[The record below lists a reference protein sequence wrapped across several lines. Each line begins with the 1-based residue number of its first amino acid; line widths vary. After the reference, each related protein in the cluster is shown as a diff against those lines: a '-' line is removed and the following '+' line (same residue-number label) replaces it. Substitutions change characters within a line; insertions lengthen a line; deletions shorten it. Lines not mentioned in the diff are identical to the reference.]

1 MDSINLISLSF
12 VAENPRL
19 DDMQNYRKRK
29 QSRIRRKARGAH
41 GTIELNMTAMLDMAF
56 QLLAFFILTF
66 QPGEIETQVSMRMP
80 NEKPVTQGS
89 GLELEL
95 EPPPKM
101 DDFSFPLVV
110 SVHASAE
117 GDAGRIT
124 VGTQEFQNA
133 PAEQLYASLNSEIE
147 SLVADTGYD
156 RVNLLADEKLRY
168 ESLMRVVDVCTKQ
181 KLATGEPLTKISIS
195 TIQSDFAR

>member
-1 MDSINLISLSF
+1 
-12 VAENPRL
+12 
-19 DDMQNYRKRK
+19 MQSYRKRRQIK
-29 QSRIRRKARGAH
+29 IRRRKRGAH
-41 GTIELNMTAMLDMAF
+41 GAIELNMTAMLDMAF

-66 QPGEIETQVSMRMP
+66 QPGEVETQVSMRMP

-110 SVHASAE
+110 SVHASEE

-124 VGTQEFQNA
+124 VGTREFKDA
-133 PAEQLYASLNSEIE
+133 PPDQLYAFLNSEMA
-147 SLVADTGYD
+147 SLVADAGFD
-156 RVNLLADEKLRY
+156 RVNLLADGKLRY

-181 KLATGEPLTKISIS
+181 KLPSGEQLTKISIS
-195 TIQSDFAR
+195 TIK